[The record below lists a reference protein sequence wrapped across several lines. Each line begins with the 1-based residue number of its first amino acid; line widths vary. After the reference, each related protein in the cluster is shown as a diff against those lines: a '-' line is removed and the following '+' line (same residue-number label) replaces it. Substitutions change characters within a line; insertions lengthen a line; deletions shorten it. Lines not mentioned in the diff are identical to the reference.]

1 MKQYLFPVSIW
12 VLFEVIAVTLW
23 LAMDNLFYLLNF
35 TYIGSCLAIGI
46 VFYMKKY
53 KYARHIVQF
62 AIGLYMLVYLGIIL
76 NENMQIE
83 GFWYYLFL
91 ADMSNLAQIMLRFFL
106 IGNLIYYGLG
116 IILAF
121 ILHDNRAFCKYIC
134 PITVFL
140 KPASYY
146 ALLRVKFDE
155 DTCILCGNC
164 IDICPTEALSI

>member
-12 VLFEVIAVTLW
+12 GLFEVIAVTLW

-35 TYIGSCLAIGI
+35 TYIGSCL
-46 VFYMKKY
+46 
-53 KYARHIVQF
+53 

-91 ADMSNLAQIMLRFFL
+91 ADMSNLAQIMLWFFL

-134 PITVFL
+134 PITVFW

-155 DTCILCGNC
+155 DTYILCGNC
-164 IDICPTEALSI
+164 IDICPTKALSI